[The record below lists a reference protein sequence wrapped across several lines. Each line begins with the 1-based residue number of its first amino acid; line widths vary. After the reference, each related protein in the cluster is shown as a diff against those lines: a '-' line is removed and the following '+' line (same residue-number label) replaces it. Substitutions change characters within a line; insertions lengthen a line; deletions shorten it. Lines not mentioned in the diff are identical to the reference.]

1 MTAQSVLTKGKFH
14 DFPFRKT
21 VPASPGNDSDVVG
34 SSLGGRVP
42 MYMDGAAPAVIR
54 LTHTGSNSK
63 PTSAYSTIS
72 ARNHL
77 FDINDTIVVQESHQN
92 GIIAGLHSGSKATQ
106 SHSQPFIYSERSSS
120 RNGIIAAKQSLSQI
134 QDSRALDVADIHSLL
149 TSDANRRPLSR
160 QRINTPKDIKQPG
173 LDHEFTDLARCKTS
187 ASTRSNIGLTDE
199 TVNRTC
205 PSGNSDEDDKDEDN
219 DDQNEDK
226 DDVEDTFPLK
236 GNPYMQ
242 EPDIIVNVPSKSSTK
257 KGKKNKKRS
266 KSSMSTK
273 MKIKLQAS
281 NRLYQQGKMKIPQ
294 ATKVKSEKETS
305 NKSSMNDG
313 VLSNLSNVLQAQSKP
328 ITLVKHD
335 HVVNSSSKQTH
346 RSGAMSEILRPKIA
360 QIEALKSFSKS
371 SGGSRRGGTDSQTSQ
386 NRLPQMTINNL
397 VQQSSN
403 QEPSVHMS
411 ATSDLLSTPKSCLHN
426 ENRVTYYQTSVNE
439 IAKITKVYLSE
450 KHSGTMKDCGM
461 EYPCAPPA
469 TPTPDQLKKV
479 EYVPSM
485 NDIRAQRAVKLKLQ
499 VLEKEASKRIE
510 KQKEEKARQEKLQMK
525 DREKELKMKQR
536 NEIYALNKAMTELEQ
551 HRFQE
556 FCSKKGIV
564 I

>member
-14 DFPFRKT
+14 DFTFRRT
-21 VPASPGNDSDVVG
+21 VSASPGNDSDAVG

-42 MYMDGAAPAVIR
+42 MYMDATAPAVIR
-54 LTHTGSNSK
+54 LTHTGTNSK

-72 ARNHL
+72 TRNHL
-77 FDINDTIVVQESHQN
+77 FDINETIVVQESHN
-92 GIIAGLHSGSKATQ
+92 TGTIVGAHSDHKAAQ
-106 SHSQPFIYSERSSS
+106 SHSQPFIYPDRLPS
-120 RNGIIAAKQSLSQI
+120 RNGFITAKQSLSQI

-149 TSDANRRPLSR
+149 TSDANRRPSSR
-160 QRINTPKDIKQPG
+160 ILRENTSKDIKPP
-173 LDHEFTDLARCKTS
+173 DHEFTDLARCKT
-187 ASTRSNIGLTDE
+187 ATTLRSGFIEETD
-199 TVNRTC
+199 NHTC
-205 PSGNSDEDDKDEDN
+205 PSGHSDEDDKDKDN
-219 DDQNEDK
+219 GDQVEDK
-226 DDVEDTFPLK
+226 DELEDTFPLK
-236 GNPYMQ
+236 GNPYLQ
-242 EPDIIVNVPSKSSTK
+242 EPDIVINVPSKSSTK

-266 KSSMSTK
+266 KSSLSTK
-273 MKIKLQAS
+273 MKIKLQTS
-281 NRLYQQGKMKIPQ
+281 NRLYQQSKMKIIPP
-294 ATKVKSEKETS
+294 ATKVKSDKENRTS
-305 NKSSMNDG
+305 ANDSTF
-313 VLSNLSNVLQAQSKP
+313 SNLSSVLQAQCKP
-328 ITLVKHD
+328 ITLVKHEQ
-335 HVVNSSSKQTH
+335 VPVSSPKHTH

-360 QIEALKSFSKS
+360 QIDALKPYSKS
-371 SGGSRRGGTDSQTSQ
+371 SGGSRRAGGTDSLTSQ
-386 NRLPQMTINNL
+386 EKLPQMTINNL
-397 VQQSSN
+397 VQQNSS

-411 ATSDLLSTPKSCLHN
+411 SGSDLLSTSKSFLHN

-439 IAKITKVYLSE
+439 ITKVTKVYLSE

-499 VLEKEASKRIE
+499 VLEKEASKKME
-510 KQKEEKARQEKLQMK
+510 KQKEEKARQDKLQMK

-551 HRFQE
+551 QRFQE

-564 I
+564 L